1 MIQLNNSIKIKEK
14 DALTIIKMGFEM
26 PIDDYK
32 KLDISVDE
40 YPLDAWEV
48 WALKYHDTDH
58 PTFEVC
64 NKGLRVAI
72 NLSKEEKAMIMEFL
86 TEQGYERMLQK
97 ENDDAFQ

>member
-1 MIQLNNSIKIKEK
+1 MIKLNNSIKIKEK
-14 DALTIIKMGFEM
+14 DALTIIKMGVEM

-32 KLDISVDE
+32 KLDIDVDE

-48 WALKYHDTDH
+48 WVLKYHDTDH
-58 PTFEVC
+58 LTFEVC

-72 NLSKEEKAMIMEFL
+72 NLSREEKAMVVEFL

-97 ENDDAFQ
+97 ETDDAF